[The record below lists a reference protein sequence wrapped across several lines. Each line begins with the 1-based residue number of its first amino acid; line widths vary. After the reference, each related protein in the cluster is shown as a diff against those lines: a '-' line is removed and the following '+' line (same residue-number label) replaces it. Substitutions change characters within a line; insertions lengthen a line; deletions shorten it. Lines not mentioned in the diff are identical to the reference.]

1 MSEEVTERA
10 VSGKE
15 PRMASER
22 FASWAGRWGGIAAMA
37 GGALFIAS
45 SVVQASIGTWFGGSP
60 FEGSPVGHAVYHSL
74 DAPAFALLGFGLL
87 GLYLRYGE
95 RFALPERAVFFL
107 TLAAMALTA
116 LLAVGILLVEGAVL
130 GAFVEALHV
139 LHSVVFPLATASILI
154 GSVLCG
160 ASVLRA
166 DIPPRAGPLLLVVGP
181 LLLMGVVFFAG
192 TQSSWLFSAPQLLWG
207 AGWVWLGYG
216 LWSKKASSI

>member
-1 MSEEVTERA
+1 MVSE
-10 VSGKE
+10 K
-15 PRMASER
+15 
-22 FASWAGRWGGIAAMA
+22 FAGWTGRWGGIAAVV
-37 GGALFIAS
+37 GGTLFIVS

-60 FEGSPVGHAVYHSL
+60 FKGSPIGHAVYHSL
-74 DAPAFALLGFGLL
+74 DAPAFALLGLGLL
-87 GLYLRYGE
+87 GLYLRYAE
-95 RFALPERAVFFL
+95 RFALPEKAIFFL
-107 TLAAMALTA
+107 TLATMALTSFLA
-116 LLAVGILLVEGAVL
+116 LGILLIEGAVL

-139 LHSVVFPLATASILI
+139 LHSVVFPLATGSLLV

-166 DIPPRAGPLLLVVGP
+166 DILPRGGPLLLVVGP

-216 LWSKKASSI
+216 LWSKRASSI